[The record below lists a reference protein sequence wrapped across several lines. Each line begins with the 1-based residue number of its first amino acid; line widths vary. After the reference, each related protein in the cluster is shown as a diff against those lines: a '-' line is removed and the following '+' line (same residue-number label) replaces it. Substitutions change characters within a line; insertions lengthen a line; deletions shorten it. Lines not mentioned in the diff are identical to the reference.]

1 MFSSSCYLFG
11 ELQLMIL
18 VADLNIQKNNNNTC
32 EFKKTA
38 FAIIIF
44 SVYSEFWRQQ
54 AFGMATTH

>member
-1 MFSSSCYLFG
+1 MFSSSYYLFG

-18 VADLNIQKNNNNTC
+18 AADLNIQNNNNTC